1 MSAVRAGTSY
11 RAVLSRPRVL
21 RLFLPA
27 TAGRLAY
34 GILPLALFFTVAQA
48 TGSLGSAGLTAAALN
63 LTVVLG
69 GPGRARLVDRFG
81 RRVLPALAGLYAVST
96 VLLVWAASAHAPTP
110 ILLAAAALVGACP
123 PPLGPT
129 MRTVWADL
137 MPEGPLRLRALS
149 LDAVVEE
156 VLFTAGPLI
165 TGVAIAVA
173 DPRMALALALLL
185 MVLGSAVFGFGPA
198 TSRTPTIADAADTPA
213 ETGAGLLRSPGFRPM
228 LFTLAGLFAALGLVD
243 VAVPVTA
250 ANAGTP
256 ASAGWLMAG
265 MSAGSAVG
273 GLLFGRRT
281 WATPFARLL
290 PRAALA
296 LAALVAGLI
305 LLSPLWALAVGLIV
319 TGLLLS
325 PGLIMAYA
333 LADEL
338 APAGARTRASVW
350 VNTAGNAGI
359 TTGTAVAGA
368 LADHVPAQLLYAVA
382 ALVLL
387 GTATLPGRR
396 LARTADPGIAP
407 PAVATS

>member
-1 MSAVRAGTSY
+1 M
-11 RAVLSRPRVL
+11 SRPRVL

-27 TAGRLAY
+27 TVGRLAY

-48 TGSLGSAGLTAAALN
+48 TGSLGTAGLTAAALN
-63 LTVVLG
+63 LTVVLC
-69 GPGRARLVDRFG
+69 GPGRARLIDRFG
-81 RRVLPALAGLYAVST
+81 RRVLPAFASLYAVST
-96 VLLVWAASAHAPTP
+96 TLLVWAAQAHAPTP
-110 ILLAAAALVGACP
+110 LLLLAAALVGACP

-165 TGVAIAVA
+165 TGVAIAIA
-173 DPRMALALALLL
+173 DPRVALALALAL
-185 MVLGSAVFGFGPA
+185 MITGSAVFGFGPP
-198 TSRTPTIADAADTPA
+198 TSRTPATADAADAATEA
-213 ETGAGLLRSPGFRPM
+213 GVGLLRSPGFLPM
-228 LFTLAGLFAALGLVD
+228 LFTLAGLFAAMGLVD

-250 ANAGTP
+250 AHAGTP
-256 ASAGWLMAG
+256 ATAGWLLAG

-290 PRAALA
+290 PKVALL

-305 LLSPLWALAVGLIV
+305 LLSPLWMLAAGLIV

-325 PGLIMAYA
+325 PSLIMAYA

-359 TTGTAVAGA
+359 TTGTALAGA

-387 GTATLPGRR
+387 GTAALPGRR
-396 LARTADPGIAP
+396 LARAIPVRPT
-407 PAVATS
+407 VATS